1 MHVAVYIPLLI
12 PALAAL
18 AARPLGSRLP
28 PSAATWLLAV
38 STLVLAL
45 TSSAVLGML
54 ALSALVRVSFVDAVG
69 HMSATVIRSGDAV
82 SLPVAL
88 LAGGLLALAATAAGR
103 ALLRRAAAIA
113 AAYRRSSALPGT
125 GQVVVTED
133 ASADA
138 YTIPGWPCRI
148 VITQGMLDALAGA
161 ERDVLL
167 AHERAHARN
176 SHYLFTSAARLAAAA
191 NPLLRPVAAEVGYV
205 VERWADERA
214 AADTGDRALTA
225 RAVARAALATAA
237 SPPARDAAVTALG
250 LITQEG
256 ERRGN
261 GEPAKRKS
269 RPPRPGPVPRRV
281 AALLAPSPGL
291 VPGPSML
298 LLAAAVLLMVISGAA
313 TLEAARDLHQL
324 IELAQS
330 QPG

>member
-1 MHVAVYIPLLI
+1 MRVAVYIPLLI

-28 PSAATWLLAV
+28 PPAATWLLAV

-69 HMSATVIRSGDAV
+69 HMSAAVIRSGDEV

-113 AAYRRSSALPGT
+113 AAYRRSSTLPGT

-205 VERWADERA
+205 IERWADERA

-261 GEPAKRKS
+261 GEPAKRNG
-269 RPPRPGPVPRRV
+269 RTARPGPVPRRV

-291 VPGPSML
+291 VPGPPML
-298 LLAAAVLLMVISGAA
+298 LLAAAVLLVVISGAA

-324 IELAQS
+324 IELAQA